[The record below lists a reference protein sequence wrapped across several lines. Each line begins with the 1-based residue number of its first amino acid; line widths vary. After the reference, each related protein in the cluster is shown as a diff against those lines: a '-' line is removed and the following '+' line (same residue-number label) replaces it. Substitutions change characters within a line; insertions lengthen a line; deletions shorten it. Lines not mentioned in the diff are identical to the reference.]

1 MQRVAILGLGIM
13 GGGMADTWLSKG
25 FPVSVWNRTKA
36 KAEPLRAKGAI
47 VADTPRQAAESADV
61 ILAMVAN
68 DGASRDVWLGPNGA
82 LAGAKPGAVVVESST
97 LTPEWIA
104 ELAGL
109 AKAKGLGFVDAP
121 VTGSKAAA
129 ASGQLVFLCGGDA
142 ADVERARPALQ
153 ATSKGITHLGPVGT
167 GSRWKLINNMMVAIE
182 VAMLAEA
189 LTLAEKAGFDKAL
202 AGKMIGESGV
212 ASPVIQMKIARMVER
227 NYANPDFA
235 LDLMLKDSEYA
246 KAMADRA
253 GMALKLLPAA
263 AEFYRAGAADGHG
276 AADLA
281 AVAEPVGKGETR
293 AA

>member
-36 KAEPLRAKGAI
+36 KAAPLGAKGAT
-47 VADTPRQAAESADV
+47 VADTPRQAAEGADV
-61 ILAMVAN
+61 IVAMVAN
-68 DGASRDVWLGPNGA
+68 DAASREVWLGPNGA
-82 LAGAKPGAVVVESST
+82 LAGASKGAVIVESST

-104 ELAGL
+104 ELAGQ

-129 ASGQLVFLCGGDA
+129 ASGQLVFLAGGDA
-142 ADVERARPALQ
+142 ADLDKARPALQ
-153 ATSKGITHLGPVGT
+153 AASKGINHLGPVGA
-167 GSRWKLINNMMVAIE
+167 GARWKLINNMMVAIE

-212 ASPVIQMKIARMVER
+212 ASPVIQMKIARMVEG
-227 NYANPDFA
+227 NYANPDFG
-235 LDLMLKDSEYA
+235 LELMLKDSDYA
-246 KAMADRA
+246 TAMAGRA
-253 GMALKLLPAA
+253 GMDLKILPAA
-263 AEFYRAGAADGHG
+263 ADLYRAGAAAGHG
-276 AADLA
+276 AEDVA
-281 AVAEPVGKGETR
+281 AVAKPVAKGRAR